1 MKPGSWEPIEH
12 RPPLKPIEIV
22 KRYPISPPTLL
33 TPDQLQA
40 EFDRHLDADR
50 IWKLVR
56 NAAESCLHADGYQT
70 PHVSQNV
77 IGDLL

>member
-50 IWKLVR
+50 IWKLV
-56 NAAESCLHADGYQT
+56 GT
-70 PHVSQNV
+70 PLKAVCMLTGIRHRTSHKT
-77 IGDLL
+77 